1 MQPAT
6 IGLIMLFLFLLCVV
20 IVVII
25 RCWELKADWQAKQP
39 PRFRDYFWNIVE
51 SILECFD

>member
-6 IGLIMLFLFLLCVV
+6 IGLIMLILILLCVV

-25 RCWELKADWQAKQP
+25 RCREMKADWQEKQP
-39 PRFRDYFWNIVE
+39 PRLRDYFWNIVE
-51 SILECFD
+51 SILEFFD